1 MLLKDIGKLDMIY
14 ELFTHMDQAVP
25 EEVER
30 LLPLVSE
37 QRRQEAL
44 RYTHT
49 FGQYCCLKSYC
60 MLMELIASVS
70 PTLDGTKPEFAYNEH
85 GKPFL
90 AARPDIHFSI
100 SHTKNA
106 ILVAISN
113 APVGA
118 DVERLRE
125 PAEGLIEKTMN
136 TYEQRI
142 ISNGDGDMAFTQLW
156 TQKEAVLK
164 LKGTGIQDDLHHV
177 LSDDEGRNMKPDITL
192 QTETS
197 RKHGY
202 AYTIAQYTAI

>member
-1 MLLKDIGKLDMIY
+1 MIY

-90 AARPDIHFSI
+90 VARPDIHFSI

-136 TYEQRI
+136 TYEQKI
-142 ISNGDGDMAFTQLW
+142 ISNGDRDMAFTQLW

-177 LSDDEGRNMKPDITL
+177 LSDDEGRNIRPDITL

-202 AYTIAQYTAI
+202 AYTIAQYLAR